1 MTIAVTDTQ
10 HLIPELC
17 RQFGEVTGWRMHFTA
32 LDRPAAEIE
41 AELETRPECTW
52 FAEINDGGRPAG
64 FLHLESPT
72 DCATAENFAAAT
84 KLAETLA
91 QVLGKL
97 AQTSAQLKQ
106 RNRDVAMLLNL
117 GLAVPGQDDLAFSL
131 TQLLKAAAH
140 LTGSWSAAFF
150 LLDSTTERLRLR
162 AVYNLERDDVP
173 HPFRELR
180 ARSADLLALADEP
193 VILCVET
200 PGDHP
205 LFPAE
210 MRTGVCAAV
219 QSETAPFGT
228 LWVYDRRNKVYS
240 QRDVQVLQSIAAQV
254 AAVLE
259 RSALLR
265 GSEQDERINR
275 DLKAASDPQPNGFV
289 QNLPQDPRYEL
300 AARCLSCYEL
310 GGDLCEV
317 MPLSPDRT
325 AIAVGDASG
334 NSIPA
339 AMIMSAVRGALQTH
353 PAEAH
358 EETSLLSRLNRALC
372 SITRAH
378 QFMSLCYGV
387 YDASR
392 RTFTYSNAGHP
403 APLLIRQG
411 EVTTLESHGLLLGV
425 VPEVIYQQ
433 SVLELCLGDLL
444 VLYSDGISEARSS
457 DNELFKSAGISD
469 SILANPGASAAEILE
484 SIWSR
489 VDEYMIGGEG
499 GDDRTVLVLKV
510 AARVESGLVLKWAP
524 RVKSGLVLKVGSC

>member
-1 MTIAVTDTQ
+1 MSTTVSRVGPWLTRLLRLSETLFLMTTAVAESQNLIAD
-10 HLIPELC
+10 LC
-17 RQFGEVTGWRMHFTA
+17 RQFGDVTGWEMRFTP
-32 LDRPAAEIE
+32 LDRPAAEIQADLE
-41 AELETRPECTW
+41 ARCECCW
-52 FAEINDGGRPAG
+52 FAEINDGSRVAG
-64 FLHLESPT
+64 FLHLEPPA
-72 DCATAENFAAAT
+72 DDATAGNLAT
-84 KLAETLA
+84 ATMLAETLA
-91 QVLGKL
+91 QLLGKL

-106 RNRDVAMLLNL
+106 RNGDVATLLNL
-117 GLAVPGQDDLAFSL
+117 GLAVPAQDDLAFSL
-131 TQLLKAAAH
+131 AQLLKAAAH

-150 LLDSTTERLRLR
+150 LLDSTTERVRLR
-162 AVYNLERDDVP
+162 AVYNLSRDDVP

-180 ARSADLLALADEP
+180 AGSADLRALADEP
-193 VILCVET
+193 VILRARST
-200 PGDHP
+200 GDHP

-219 QSETAPFGT
+219 QSETVPFGT

-240 QRDVQVLQSIAAQV
+240 QRDVQVLKSIAAQI
-254 AAVLE
+254 AGVLE

-265 GSEQDERINR
+265 GSEQHERIHR
-275 DLKAASDPQPNGFV
+275 DLKAASDTQPDGAV
-289 QNLPQDPRYEL
+289 QNLPQDSRYEL
-300 AARCLSCYEL
+300 AARCTSCYEL

-387 YDASR
+387 YDATR
-392 RTFTYSNAGHP
+392 RTYTYSNAGHP
-403 APLLIRQG
+403 APLLIRNG
-411 EVTTLESHGLLLGV
+411 SVTTLESHGLLLGV
-425 VPEVIYQQ
+425 VPEVMYQQ
-433 SVLELCLGDLL
+433 SVLELRPGDVL

-457 DNELFKSAGISD
+457 DNELFKSEGISNAV
-469 SILANPGASAAEILE
+469 LAHAADSAAEILAT
-484 SIWSR
+484 IWSR
-489 VDEYMIGGEG
+489 VDDYMIGGEG
-499 GDDRTVLVLKV
+499 GDDRTALVLKV
-510 AARVESGLVLKWAP
+510 L
-524 RVKSGLVLKVGSC
+524 